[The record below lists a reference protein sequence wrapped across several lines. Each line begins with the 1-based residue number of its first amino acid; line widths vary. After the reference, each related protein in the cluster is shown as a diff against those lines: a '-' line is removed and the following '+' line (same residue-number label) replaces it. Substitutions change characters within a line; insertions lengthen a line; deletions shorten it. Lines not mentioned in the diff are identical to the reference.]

1 MFGTNALFA
10 FVVSGLLARLLMLWT
25 LPGPDGTPIGAQGL
39 AVFENVLS
47 PLAGPRNGS
56 LLFALLS
63 VAVMFALTAF
73 LYRRRWFIRL

>member
-1 MFGTNALFA
+1 
-10 FVVSGLLARLLMLWT
+10 
-25 LPGPDGTPIGAQGL
+25 
-39 AVFENVLS
+39 VLS

-56 LLFALLS
+56 LLFAVLC